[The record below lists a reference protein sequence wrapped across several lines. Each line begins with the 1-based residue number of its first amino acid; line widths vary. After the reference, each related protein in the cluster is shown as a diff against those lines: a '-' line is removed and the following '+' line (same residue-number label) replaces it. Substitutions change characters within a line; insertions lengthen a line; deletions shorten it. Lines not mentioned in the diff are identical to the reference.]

1 MYILAGIQQLDQN
14 NFLLIVT
21 VAVYITV
28 AGYLS
33 KEAEHTVRRRW

>member
-21 VAVYITV
+21 VAVYSV
-28 AGYLS
+28 GYLS